1 MCTKF
6 IYGVH
11 RNPRP
16 LSHSINDV
24 VYKGYDD
31 DENDFSSKEEE
42 SKDNYPPSK
51 VKKFSDQNVGKN
63 EILFLAACLFSTV
76 NFLKKKTCFQ
86 CNKSRQYIQCENL
99 FKKKHAT
106 FLSLQKQMN
115 ECMFICP
122 NIFLSICLS
131 EGIKTPFSSC
141 RITEVPPPPDISGS
155 YFLRDIF
162 SSIFFLL

>member
-42 SKDNYPPSK
+42 RKDNYPPSK

-63 EILFLAACLFSTV
+63 EILFLAACLFSTA
-76 NFLKKKTCFQ
+76 NFPQ
-86 CNKSRQYIQCENL
+86 
-99 FKKKHAT
+99 KKHVFNVT
-106 FLSLQKQMN
+106 N
-115 ECMFICP
+115 R
-122 NIFLSICLS
+122 
-131 EGIKTPFSSC
+131 GIVYTVWKP
-141 RITEVPPPPDISGS
+141 V
-155 YFLRDIF
+155 
-162 SSIFFLL
+162 